1 MKELQ
6 DRIKTKLE
14 REEKEMQEKQQKQA
28 ENATNETET
37 FGYRLPVFPPPQK
50 TREER
55 GLRQSQHEVNY
66 FNLFFK

>member
-6 DRIKTKLE
+6 DRIKIKLE
-14 REEKEMQEKQQKQA
+14 REEKEVQEKQQKQA

-50 TREER
+50 LKDVRE
-55 GLRQSQHEVNY
+55 LRHSQYEV
-66 FNLFFK
+66 FNFFLH